1 VDDPGLSGPPVPPE
15 QGPSEL
21 ATPAAGS
28 AELAEPSA
36 PSVDLGRYRVL
47 QVISILFIA
56 IGLLVP
62 IAVVLLNTGLL
73 SSSSTADV
81 ERVIGPALLLLAGVL
96 LLLIGLVMN
105 VVRSLIVR
113 APLPPSRYR
122 GPAIFVLLLLA
133 VIIASIVAIPAVAGS
148 EATLGLSL
156 LLLTSTQIG
165 LLAVIGGLVVIPKT
179 LAGVRLLPP
188 AHLGRSIL
196 LGLGLSVPA
205 WVGAT
210 LLSAIVTVLLGAF
223 GFKETPGPAEQVV
236 QQGDPTV
243 VLVAFLVV
251 APIAEELFFRGVVY
265 NAWEREWGPRVALY
279 GSAAL
284 FAAIHTS
291 LFALAPI
298 FLLGLT
304 LALVYR
310 ATRSLPASMALHA
323 GFNTISVIIA
333 FLVRLNVLKIPI

>member
-1 VDDPGLSGPPVPPE
+1 VDDPGLTGPPVTAE
-15 QGPSEL
+15 
-21 ATPAAGS
+21 PAAS
-28 AELAEPSA
+28 EPATLQPAERPA
-36 PSVDLGRYRVL
+36 PRVDLGRYRVL

-62 IAVVLLNTGLL
+62 SVVVVLNAGLL
-73 SSSSTADV
+73 TSSSTSDV

-96 LLLIGLVMN
+96 LLLVGLVMN

-122 GPAIFVLLLLA
+122 GPSIFVLLLLA
-133 VIIASIVAIPAVAGS
+133 VIIATIVAIPAVAGS

-165 LLAVIGGLVVIPKT
+165 LLAVTGGLVVIPRT
-179 LAGVRLLPP
+179 LEGVHLLPP
-188 AHLGRSIL
+188 AHVGRSIL

-205 WVGAT
+205 WIGAT
-210 LLSAIVTVLLGAF
+210 LLSAIVTVLLTAF
-223 GFKETPGPAEQVV
+223 GFKEVPGPAEQVV

-265 NAWEREWGPRVALY
+265 NAWEREWGPRVALF

-284 FAAIHTS
+284 FAAVHTS

-298 FLLGLT
+298 FVLGLA

-323 GFNTISVIIA
+323 SFNTISVIIA

>member
-1 VDDPGLSGPPVPPE
+1 VDDPGLTGPP
-15 QGPSEL
+15 GSEP
-21 ATPAAGS
+21 ATPQLAS
-28 AELAEPSA
+28 PQPAEAPAPA
-36 PSVDLGRYRVL
+36 PSVDLGRYRLL
-47 QVISILFIA
+47 QVISIIFIT

-62 IAVVLLNTGLL
+62 ITVVLTNAGLL
-73 SSSSTADV
+73 SSQTADF
-81 ERVIGPALLLLAGVL
+81 ERLIAPALLLLAGVL
-96 LLLIGLVMN
+96 LLIIGLVMN
-105 VVRSLIVR
+105 VVRALIVR

-122 GPAIFVLLLLA
+122 GPSIFVLLLLA
-133 VIIASIVAIPAVAGS
+133 VVIATIVAIPAVAGS

-165 LLAVIGGLVVIPKT
+165 LLAVTGGLVVIPRT
-179 LAGVRLLPP
+179 LEGLRLLPP
-188 AHLGRSIL
+188 AHLGRSLL
-196 LGLGLSVPA
+196 LGLGMSVPA
-205 WVGAT
+205 WIGAT
-210 LLSAIVTVLLGAF
+210 LLSAIVTVLLTAF
-223 GFKETPGPAEQVV
+223 GFKEVPGPAEQVV

-265 NAWEREWGPRVALY
+265 NAWEREWGPRVALF

-298 FLLGLT
+298 FALGIA

-310 ATRSLPASMALHA
+310 WTRSLPASMALHA
-323 GFNTISVIIA
+323 GFNTISVVIA
-333 FLVRLNVLKIPI
+333 FLVRLNILKIPI